1 MHCLAVN
8 RAKTR
13 RVELEESATRQD
25 PVQPGRVVLIGD
37 RSNHPKIASDRLGD
51 QRPFWLENSLRSQ
64 DDELNEQ
71 HRSGSGAQE

>member
-25 PVQPGRVVLIGD
+25 PVQPGRVALIGD
-37 RSNHPKIASDRLGD
+37 TPRNPTPVSERLWD
-51 QRPFWLENSLRSQ
+51 ERPFGLENSLGSQ
-64 DDELNEQ
+64 DDELN
-71 HRSGSGAQE
+71 